1 MEDYLM
7 LVVSAIFINNILLIR
22 FLGNCPFVGVSSSM
36 SSALGMSAA
45 VLFVN
50 VLASLICWIL
60 QKTVLDV
67 FGLEYLQTLVF
78 ILVIAALVQLVEI
91 IMQKVAPPLY
101 RALGIFL
108 PLITTNCMIFGVAV
122 LNIKE
127 EYTFMQA
134 LVYAIS
140 TALGFNMALILLAG
154 IRERMDSTAR
164 VPKLLQGVPICL
176 ITAGMMGLTFAG
188 LLGLAK

>member
-50 VLASLICWIL
+50 VLASQICWTL

-67 FGLEYLQTLVF
+67 LGLEYLQTLVF

-140 TALGFNMALILLAG
+140 TALGFNLALILLAG

>member
-50 VLASLICWIL
+50 VLASLICWTL

-67 FGLEYLQTLVF
+67 FGLEYLQTLFF

-91 IMQKVAPPLY
+91 VMQKVAPPLY

-127 EYTFMQA
+127 EYTFMQS

-140 TALGFNMALILLAG
+140 TALGFNLALILLAG

>member
-50 VLASLICWIL
+50 VLASQICWTL

-67 FGLEYLQTLVF
+67 LGLEYLQTLVF

-140 TALGFNMALILLAG
+140 TALGFNLALILLAG
-154 IRERMDSTAR
+154 IRERMDSAAR
-164 VPKLLQGVPICL
+164 VPKLLEGVPICL

>member
-50 VLASLICWIL
+50 VLASQICWTL

-67 FGLEYLQTLVF
+67 LGLEYLQTLVF

-91 IMQKVAPPLY
+91 VMQKVAPPLY

-140 TALGFNMALILLAG
+140 TALGFNLALILLAG
-154 IRERMDSTAR
+154 IRERMDSAAR
-164 VPKLLQGVPICL
+164 VPKLLEGVPICL

>member
-50 VLASLICWIL
+50 VLASQICWTL

-67 FGLEYLQTLVF
+67 LGLEYLQTLVF